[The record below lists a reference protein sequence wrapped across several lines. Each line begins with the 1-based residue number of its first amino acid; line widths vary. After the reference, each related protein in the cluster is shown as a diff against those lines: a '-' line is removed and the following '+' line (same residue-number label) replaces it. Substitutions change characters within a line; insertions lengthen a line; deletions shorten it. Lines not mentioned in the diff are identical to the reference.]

1 MPEAEVLY
9 SDVKFK
15 KGKGAVKEAVSS
27 SADATYSEVKIS
39 KTQRSTAEQP
49 ESVSSSADAT
59 YSEVRISQTQRSTA
73 EQPEV
78 PPQAVVSKRSKVTS
92 ERVALLVLSVLL
104 AAALSALCVITF
116 DKMKMKNELKNLEDQ
131 RMTCENNLTE
141 TLSKVKACS
150 TVQPICPTPEVKNE
164 SCYTCKAGWEHHGG
178 KCYHFSISKS
188 SWNRSRAYCRAEGGD
203 LVKIDSREEQSFLD
217 GKLRDLMN
225 KDEDKFWI
233 GLTDSA
239 AEGRW
244 MWVDNTSL
252 TESLKFWSNN
262 EPDNWNGTKGEHPDG
277 EDCARMGE
285 KGGAKDLNL
294 WFDAFCSKLH
304 KSICEKA
311 EVTGH
316 LKCFSNSVQPVEH

>member
-1 MPEAEVLY
+1 MAPNQIKRTANVCVCRESEAP
-9 SDVKFK
+9 D
-15 KGKGAVKEAVSS
+15 
-27 SADATYSEVKIS
+27 
-39 KTQRSTAEQP
+39 
-49 ESVSSSADAT
+49 
-59 YSEVRISQTQRSTA
+59 SQHAKSNRGS
-73 EQPEV
+73 
-78 PPQAVVSKRSKVTS
+78 
-92 ERVALLVLSVLL
+92 LLVSGVLL
-104 AAALSALCVITF
+104 AAALIVIYRLLFEIMRT
-116 DKMKMKNELKNLEDQ
+116 KENLKNLEDH
-131 RMTCENNLTE
+131 RMKCENNLTE

-150 TVQPICPTPEVKNE
+150 TVQPTCPTPGEKNE

-188 SWNRSRAYCRAEGGD
+188 SWSQSRAECRAKGGD
-203 LVKIDSREEQSFLD
+203 LVKIDSREEQRFLD
-217 GKLRDLMN
+217 GRVRNLMN
-225 KDEDKFWI
+225 EAEDKFWI

-244 MWVDNTSL
+244 MWVDNTPL
-252 TESLKFWSNN
+252 TESLKFWSNK

-294 WFDAFCSKLH
+294 WFDAVCSNPH

-316 LKCFSNSVQPVEH
+316 LKCFLNPFQPVEN